1 MATEKYRYE
10 RAPATIQRIARALK
24 LSSFKKEYGGVKSRN
39 TRIPTKT
46 DNPLGGDSRRTLQL
60 LYLYMKNLR
69 IEFLTFLA
77 SPLTLCSLE
86 AFCRF

>member
-46 DNPLGGDSRRTLQL
+46 DNPFGRRLTSDPPATLFV
-60 LYLYMKNLR
+60 YEK
-69 IEFLTFLA
+69 
-77 SPLTLCSLE
+77 SPY
-86 AFCRF
+86 